1 MRERARRGRPTK
13 EEGGVAA
20 SPPASYVATTVYPAV
35 LSWRVRCGVRLNFG
49 NEFSL
54 HRFTL
59 RTRVSTPYPALQ
71 LTSLMSGIGLPNHV

>member
-1 MRERARRGRPTK
+1 VRERARRGRHTK

-20 SPPASYVATTVYPAV
+20 SPPASYVATTVYPAE

-59 RTRVSTPYPALQ
+59 CMYKGIYSLPG
-71 LTSLMSGIGLPNHV
+71 TSVN